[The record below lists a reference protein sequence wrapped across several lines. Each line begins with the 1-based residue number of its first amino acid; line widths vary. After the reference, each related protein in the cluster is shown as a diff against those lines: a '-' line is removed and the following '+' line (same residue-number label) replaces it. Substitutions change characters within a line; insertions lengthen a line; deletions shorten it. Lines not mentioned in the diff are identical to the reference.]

1 MAYRFLLEVPETLA
15 AEAGVAVGEAGDA
28 EVVVVRDSY
37 RTDFDTPYL
46 DLTVAAQSLRVVDYL
61 YGWLDAI
68 GAEGPDIRLV
78 LHSGEKLPLTELE
91 KSAVVAS
98 IRRDQPWVERSIP
111 KIGEHEPEDPTSAD
125 KRSAAVAVAPAASP
139 AVVTEREIVI
149 RQLNHIALQVAD
161 LPKAE
166 AFYTSLF
173 SMELAGRGRR
183 ATNGE
188 LELVENGAEATIS
201 FLRNGP
207 LTIALEGVGRGARL
221 ERGVLSHISVRVD
234 AVTFTNLK
242 GQALM
247 RSFEMLMSAQTAFAF
262 RDPFSVVWE
271 ITLYGAPQSF

>member
-37 RTDFDTPYL
+37 RTDFDMPYL
-46 DLTVAAQSLRVVDYL
+46 DLTVAAQSLRVVDNL
-61 YGWLDAI
+61 YGWLDSI
-68 GAEGPDIRLV
+68 GSERPDIRLV
-78 LHSGEKLPLTELE
+78 LHSGEKLPLAEQD
-91 KSAVVAS
+91 KGSVIAS

-111 KIGEHEPEDPTSAD
+111 KIGEHEVEDPTSAD
-125 KRSAAVAVAPAASP
+125 KRHAAVAVAPAAAP
-139 AVVTEREIVI
+139 AVETERDVVI

-166 AFYTSLF
+166 AFYSSLF

-183 ATNGE
+183 SANGE
-188 LELVENGAEATIS
+188 LELLEDGAQANIS

-221 ERGVLSHISVRVD
+221 EPSILSHISIRVD

-247 RSFEMLMSAQTAFAF
+247 RSFEMLMSTQTAFAI

>member
-15 AEAGVAVGEAGDA
+15 AEAGMAVGEAGDA

-46 DLTVAAQSLRVVDYL
+46 DLTIAAQSLRVVDNIYQ
-61 YGWLDAI
+61 WLDSVGI
-68 GAEGPDIRLV
+68 EGPDVRLV
-78 LHSGEKLPLTELE
+78 LHSGEKLPLAERD
-91 KSAVVAS
+91 KGSVIGA

-111 KIGEHEPEDPTSAD
+111 KIGDHEPEDPTSAD
-125 KRSAAVAVAPAASP
+125 KRHAAVADFGARAPA
-139 AVVTEREIVI
+139 VETEREVVI
-149 RQLNHIALQVAD
+149 RQLNHIALQVTD

-173 SMELAGRGRR
+173 SMDLVGRARRSASGEIEL
-183 ATNGE
+183 
-188 LELVENGAEATIS
+188 LDDGAEPTIS

-207 LTIALEGVGRGARL
+207 LTIALEGAGRGARM
-221 ERGVLSHISVRVD
+221 ERSILSHISIRVD

-247 RSFEMLMSAQTAFAF
+247 RSYEMLMSTQTAFAF
-262 RDPFSVVWE
+262 RDPFSVTWE

>member
-46 DLTVAAQSLRVVDYL
+46 DLTVAAQSLRVVDNL
-61 YGWLDAI
+61 YGWLDGI

-78 LHSGEKLPLTELE
+78 LHSGEKLPLAELD
-91 KSAVVAS
+91 KGLVVAS

-125 KRSAAVAVAPAASP
+125 KRSAAIAVAPAAAP
-139 AVVTEREIVI
+139 AVDTEREVVI
-149 RQLNHIALQVAD
+149 RQLNHIALSVTD
-161 LPKAE
+161 IRKAE

-173 SMELAGRGRR
+173 SMELAGRGHR
-183 ATNGE
+183 TSSGE
-188 LELVENGAEATIS
+188 LELLDDGAEATIS
-201 FLRNGP
+201 FLRSGP
-207 LTIALEGVGRGARL
+207 LTIALDAVGRGARL
-221 ERGVLSHISVRVD
+221 ERSVLSHISIRVD

-242 GQALM
+242 GQVLM
-247 RSFEMLMSAQTAFAF
+247 RSFEMLSSTQTAFAF

-271 ITLYGAPQSF
+271 ITLYGAPQAR

>member
-46 DLTVAAQSLRVVDYL
+46 DLTVAAQSLRVVDNL
-61 YGWLDAI
+61 YGWLDSI
-68 GAEGPDIRLV
+68 EFEGPDIRLV
-78 LHSGEKLPLTELE
+78 LHSGEKLPLAEQDR
-91 KSAVVAS
+91 SSVIAS

-125 KRSAAVAVAPAASP
+125 KRHAAVAVLPAVAP
-139 AVVTEREIVI
+139 AVVTEREVVI
-149 RQLNHIALQVAD
+149 RQLNHIALQVTD

-173 SMELAGRGRR
+173 SMELEGRGRR
-183 ATNGE
+183 SAGGE
-188 LELVENGAEATIS
+188 LELLEDGAEANIS

-221 ERGVLSHISVRVD
+221 ERGILSHISIRVD

-247 RSFEMLMSAQTAFAF
+247 RSYEMLMSTQTAFAI

>member
-37 RTDFDTPYL
+37 RTDFDMPYL
-46 DLTVAAQSLRVVDYL
+46 DLTVAAQSLRVVDNI
-61 YGWLDAI
+61 YGWLDSA
-68 GAEGPDIRLV
+68 GSDRPDIRLV
-78 LHSGEKLPLTELE
+78 LHSGEKLPLAEQERSSVL
-91 KSAVVAS
+91 AS

-125 KRSAAVAVAPAASP
+125 KRQAMAVVAPFAVATVE
-139 AVVTEREIVI
+139 TEREIVI

-183 ATNGE
+183 TASGE
-188 LELVENGAEATIS
+188 LELVDNGAEFNIS

-207 LTIALEGVGRGARL
+207 LTIALEGAGRGARL
-221 ERGVLSHISVRVD
+221 ERSVLSHISIRVD

-242 GQALM
+242 GHALM